1 MHVDVF
7 AKVNVSLRVRPPDRS
22 GLHPL
27 RSLAQSID
35 WRDCLVLAD
44 ADEDALEV
52 DPPDVPADERNLA
65 WRAVEAVRQRA
76 GATGPVRVS
85 LAKRIPVAAGL
96 GGGSADA
103 AGGLVVAG
111 KRFGLDDEGRAALAP
126 GLGAD
131 VPFCLSGG
139 TAWMEGHGEQISP
152 LPFSGDYVLAVV
164 VPPFPLSTAAVF
176 RRWDELGGPTGPAP
190 PERDLPDSLRPYAP
204 LANDLVPAARDLTP
218 ALGDWLADLA
228 GAWGRAVMM
237 TGSGPAVFGYFGDED
252 EAAGALGEAGE
263 ARAVRVCRPIGR
275 GWEWNPSGTLP

>member
-139 TAWMEGHGEQISP
+139 TA
-152 LPFSGDYVLAVV
+152 
-164 VPPFPLSTAAVF
+164 PPFPLSTAAVF

-252 EAAGALGEAGE
+252 EAADALGEAGE